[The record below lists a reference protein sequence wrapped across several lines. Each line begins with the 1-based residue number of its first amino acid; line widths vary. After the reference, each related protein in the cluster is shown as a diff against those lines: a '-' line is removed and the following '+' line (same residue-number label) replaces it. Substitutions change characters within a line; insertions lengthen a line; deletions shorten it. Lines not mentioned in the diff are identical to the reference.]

1 MEYAVQLRHITKTFG
16 AQVIANNDV
25 SMDIRKGEI
34 LAVLG
39 ENGSG
44 KTTLMNMIAGIYFP
58 DSGEIIVDGQQ
69 VELPDNWLKNGNI
82 WEVCRPD
89 EAVELLGHAVG
100 GVCPFALKEGV
111 DVYLDVSMQRFET
124 VLPAAGSSNS
134 CVELTCGELEK
145 AACGFRGWGDFCKA
159 WQETEAQ

>member
-58 DSGEIIVDGQQ
+58 DSGDRKSV
-69 VELPDNWLKNGNI
+69 V
-82 WEVCRPD
+82 
-89 EAVELLGHAVG
+89 
-100 GVCPFALKEGV
+100 
-111 DVYLDVSMQRFET
+111 
-124 VLPAAGSSNS
+124 
-134 CVELTCGELEK
+134 
-145 AACGFRGWGDFCKA
+145 
-159 WQETEAQ
+159 